1 MSNDRRRAQLLEAY
15 ERDQPALTV
24 ELARLYLAEEPE
36 DRSVLIIYGE
46 ALADMARHAEAHA
59 AFEHALKL
67 SAAGNGASVLRLL
80 GRLYDARGELGEA
93 ERYYREA
100 IADAPQH
107 ASAYIYLGAMLARM
121 GRLDEAQALHLQATS
136 CVDGAVDQAYLNL
149 GLVQRAR
156 GDYLGAL
163 ESLRHA
169 LTLDPTDSTAQD
181 ALLDLEAVLF
191 QFPEA

>member
-1 MSNDRRRAQLLEAY
+1 MSSERRRVQLLEAY

-24 ELARLYLAEEPE
+24 ELARLYLADEPE

-46 ALADMARHAEAHA
+46 ALADMARHAEARA
-59 AFEHALKL
+59 ALELALTL
-67 SAAGNGASVLRLL
+67 SVPGTYASILRLL
-80 GRLYDARGELGEA
+80 GRLDEARGALGEA

-100 IADAPQH
+100 IADAPEH
-107 ASAYIYLGAMLARM
+107 ASAYIYLGALLART
-121 GRLDEAQALHLQATS
+121 GRLDEAEALHRQATG
-136 CVDGAVDQAYLNL
+136 CVDGAVDEAYLNL

-169 LTLDPTDSTAQD
+169 LVLDPTDSAAQD